1 MRKGKG
7 IVSLLLAVAIL
18 LSVITAAGTAAA
30 EGLLA
35 KEYTYHFH
43 GSRYSPDSGTLWSI
57 QVFTFGIAEEIPAI
71 YQLIVE
77 DFVDADG
84 FMGLNPAYNY
94 DWQLSAEAA
103 AVLDLDWADKDDD
116 RYYSA
121 PVNPGMEEAALALTG
136 KPVLTLNISRK
147 SDSTV
152 VTKVNCVL
160 DSFVYEIEWDNHEHV
175 EKEIVFTPGKPVTIT
190 LPQDKLASVY
200 DGAKLVFLWE
210 RSLGDSYY
218 TLESG
223 VGLTSITFTPE
234 ADWDGNWVYVYVNR
248 ENIPEEEMASLNID
262 YMLKSDGTVP
272 TPPDEPVTPGGS
284 GTATN
289 VPKTGDET
297 PLATLGTL
305 LLLSLLGVGAL
316 LLYRRRSA

>member
-35 KEYTYHFH
+35 KEYTHELYGILYAPGNWTAFQIIE
-43 GSRYSPDSGTLWSI
+43 STYS
-57 QVFTFGIAEEIPAI
+57 IANKIPAL
-71 YQLIVE
+71 YQLIIRDDTGE
-77 DFVDADG
+77 LSPD
-84 FMGLNPAYNY
+84 YKY
-94 DWQLSAEAA
+94 DWQLSNEALA
-103 AVLDLDWADKDDD
+103 ANLNFTKDDEYAD
-116 RYYSA
+116 LSGSFEQLEKA
-121 PVNPGMEEAALALTG
+121 HALVG
-136 KPVLTLNISRK
+136 KTVYTLIISRK
-147 SDSTV
+147 SDGATV
-152 VTKVNCVL
+152 TEVNCVL
-160 DSFVYEIEWDNHEHV
+160 KEMYYTPEWENYDYKRQEI
-175 EKEIVFTPGKPVTIT
+175 IFTPGKPVTIT
-190 LPQDKLASVY
+190 LPEDRIASTY
-200 DGAKLVFLWE
+200 DGAKLIYEWG

-248 ENIPEEEMASLNID
+248 ENIPEEEMATSLNID

>member
-7 IVSLLLAVAIL
+7 IVSLMLVVAIL
-18 LSVITAAGTAAA
+18 LSVMTAAGTAAA

-35 KEYTYHFH
+35 KEYTHELYGILYAPGNWTAFQIIE
-43 GSRYSPDSGTLWSI
+43 STYS
-57 QVFTFGIAEEIPAI
+57 IANKIPAL
-71 YQLIVE
+71 YQLIIRDDTGE
-77 DFVDADG
+77 LSPD
-84 FMGLNPAYNY
+84 YKY
-94 DWQLSAEAA
+94 DWQLSNEALA
-103 AVLDLDWADKDDD
+103 ANLNFTKDDEYAD
-116 RYYSA
+116 LSGSFEQLEKA
-121 PVNPGMEEAALALTG
+121 HALVG
-136 KPVLTLNISRK
+136 KTVYTLIISRK
-147 SDSTV
+147 SDGATV
-152 VTKVNCVL
+152 TEVNCVL
-160 DSFVYEIEWDNHEHV
+160 KEMYYTPEWENYDYKRQEI
-175 EKEIVFTPGKPVTIT
+175 IFTPGKPVTIT
-190 LPQDKLASVY
+190 LPEDRIASTY
-200 DGAKLVFLWE
+200 DGAKLIYEWE

>member
-35 KEYTYHFH
+35 KEYTHELYGILYAPGNWTAFQIIE
-43 GSRYSPDSGTLWSI
+43 STYS
-57 QVFTFGIAEEIPAI
+57 IANKIPAL
-71 YQLIVE
+71 YQLIIRDDTGE
-77 DFVDADG
+77 LSPD
-84 FMGLNPAYNY
+84 YKY
-94 DWQLSAEAA
+94 DWQLSNEALA
-103 AVLDLDWADKDDD
+103 ANLNFTKDDEYAD
-116 RYYSA
+116 LSGSFEQLEKA
-121 PVNPGMEEAALALTG
+121 HALVG
-136 KPVLTLNISRK
+136 KTVYTLIISRK
-147 SDSTV
+147 SDGATV
-152 VTKVNCVL
+152 TEVNCVL
-160 DSFVYEIEWDNHEHV
+160 KEMYYTPEWENYDYKRQEI
-175 EKEIVFTPGKPVTIT
+175 IFTPGKPVTIT
-190 LPQDKLASVY
+190 LPEDRIASTY
-200 DGAKLVFLWE
+200 DGAKLIYEWE

-262 YMLKSDGTVP
+262 YMLRSDGTVP

>member
-7 IVSLLLAVAIL
+7 IVSLMLVVAIL
-18 LSVITAAGTAAA
+18 LSVMTAAGTAAA

-35 KEYTYHFH
+35 KEYTHELYGILYAPGNWTAFQIIE
-43 GSRYSPDSGTLWSI
+43 STYS
-57 QVFTFGIAEEIPAI
+57 IANKIPAL
-71 YQLIVE
+71 YQLIIRDDTGE
-77 DFVDADG
+77 LSPD
-84 FMGLNPAYNY
+84 YKY
-94 DWQLSAEAA
+94 DWQLSNEALA
-103 AVLDLDWADKDDD
+103 ANLNFTKDDEYAD
-116 RYYSA
+116 LSGSFEQLEKA
-121 PVNPGMEEAALALTG
+121 HALVG
-136 KPVLTLNISRK
+136 KTVYTLIISRK
-147 SDSTV
+147 SDGATV
-152 VTKVNCVL
+152 TEVNCVL
-160 DSFVYEIEWDNHEHV
+160 KEMYYTPEWENYDYKRQEI
-175 EKEIVFTPGKPVTIT
+175 IFTPGKPVTIT
-190 LPQDKLASVY
+190 LPEDRIASTY
-200 DGAKLVFLWE
+200 DGAKLIYEWE

-248 ENIPEEEMASLNID
+248 ENIPEEEMATSLNID

>member
-35 KEYTYHFH
+35 KEYTHELYGILYAPGNWTAFQIIE
-43 GSRYSPDSGTLWSI
+43 STYS
-57 QVFTFGIAEEIPAI
+57 IANKIPAL
-71 YQLIVE
+71 YQLIIRDDTGE
-77 DFVDADG
+77 LSPD
-84 FMGLNPAYNY
+84 YKY
-94 DWQLSAEAA
+94 DWQLSNEALA
-103 AVLDLDWADKDDD
+103 ANLNFTKDDEYAD
-116 RYYSA
+116 LSGSFEQLEKA
-121 PVNPGMEEAALALTG
+121 HALVG
-136 KPVLTLNISRK
+136 KTVYTLIISRK
-147 SDSTV
+147 SDGATV
-152 VTKVNCVL
+152 TEVNCVL
-160 DSFVYEIEWDNHEHV
+160 KEMYYTPEWENYDCKRQEI
-175 EKEIVFTPGKPVTIT
+175 IFTPGKPVTIT
-190 LPQDKLASVY
+190 LPEDRIASTY
-200 DGAKLVFLWE
+200 DGAKLIYEWE

-289 VPKTGDET
+289 VPQTGDET

>member
-35 KEYTYHFH
+35 KEYTHELYGILYAPGNWTAFQIIE
-43 GSRYSPDSGTLWSI
+43 STYS
-57 QVFTFGIAEEIPAI
+57 IANKIPAL
-71 YQLIVE
+71 YQLIIRDDTGE
-77 DFVDADG
+77 LSPD
-84 FMGLNPAYNY
+84 YKY
-94 DWQLSAEAA
+94 DWQLSNEALA
-103 AVLDLDWADKDDD
+103 ANLNFTKDDEYAD
-116 RYYSA
+116 LSGSFEQLEKA
-121 PVNPGMEEAALALTG
+121 HALVG
-136 KPVLTLNISRK
+136 KTVYTLIISRK
-147 SDSTV
+147 SDGATV
-152 VTKVNCVL
+152 TEVNCVL
-160 DSFVYEIEWDNHEHV
+160 KEMYYAPEWENYDYKRQEI
-175 EKEIVFTPGKPVTIT
+175 IFTPGKPVTIT
-190 LPQDKLASVY
+190 LPEDRIASTY
-200 DGAKLVFLWE
+200 DGAKLIYEWE

-284 GTATN
+284 GTTTN

>member
-7 IVSLLLAVAIL
+7 IVSLMLVVAIL
-18 LSVITAAGTAAA
+18 LSVMTAAGTAAA

-35 KEYTYHFH
+35 KEYTHELYGILYAPGNWTAFQIIE
-43 GSRYSPDSGTLWSI
+43 STYS
-57 QVFTFGIAEEIPAI
+57 IANKIPAL
-71 YQLIVE
+71 YQLIIRDDTGE
-77 DFVDADG
+77 LSPD
-84 FMGLNPAYNY
+84 YKY
-94 DWQLSAEAA
+94 DWQLSNEALA
-103 AVLDLDWADKDDD
+103 ANLNFTKDDEYAD
-116 RYYSA
+116 LSGSFEQLEKA
-121 PVNPGMEEAALALTG
+121 HALVG
-136 KPVLTLNISRK
+136 KTVYTLIISRK
-147 SDSTV
+147 SDGATV
-152 VTKVNCVL
+152 TEVNCVL
-160 DSFVYEIEWDNHEHV
+160 KEMCYTPEWENYDYKRQEI
-175 EKEIVFTPGKPVTIT
+175 IFTPGKPVTIT
-190 LPQDKLASVY
+190 LPEDRIASTY
-200 DGAKLVFLWE
+200 DGAKLIYEWE

-248 ENIPEEEMASLNID
+248 ENIPEEEMATSLNID

>member
-1 MRKGKG
+1 
-7 IVSLLLAVAIL
+7 
-18 LSVITAAGTAAA
+18 
-30 EGLLA
+30 
-35 KEYTYHFH
+35 
-43 GSRYSPDSGTLWSI
+43 
-57 QVFTFGIAEEIPAI
+57 
-71 YQLIVE
+71 
-77 DFVDADG
+77 
-84 FMGLNPAYNY
+84 
-94 DWQLSAEAA
+94 
-103 AVLDLDWADKDDD
+103 
-116 RYYSA
+116 
-121 PVNPGMEEAALALTG
+121 MEEAALALTG

-190 LPQDKLASVY
+190 LPQDKVASVY

-218 TLESG
+218 MLESG

-234 ADWDGNWVYVYVNR
+234 ADWDGNWLSIYVYR
-248 ENIPEEEMASLNID
+248 EDTPDDGMLMLDID
-262 YMLKSDGTVP
+262 YILKSDGTVP

-305 LLLSLLGVGAL
+305 LLSLLGVGAL

>member
-35 KEYTYHFH
+35 KEYTHELYGILYAPGNWTAFQIIE
-43 GSRYSPDSGTLWSI
+43 STYS
-57 QVFTFGIAEEIPAI
+57 IANKIPAL
-71 YQLIVE
+71 YQLIIRDDTGE
-77 DFVDADG
+77 LSPD
-84 FMGLNPAYNY
+84 YKY
-94 DWQLSAEAA
+94 DWQLSNEALA
-103 AVLDLDWADKDDD
+103 ANLNFTKDDEYAD
-116 RYYSA
+116 LSGSFEQLEKA
-121 PVNPGMEEAALALTG
+121 HALVG
-136 KPVLTLNISRK
+136 KTVYTLIISRK
-147 SDSTV
+147 SDGAA
-152 VTKVNCVL
+152 VTEVNCVL
-160 DSFVYEIEWDNHEHV
+160 KEMYYTPEWENYDYKRQEI
-175 EKEIVFTPGKPVTIT
+175 IFTPGKPVTIT
-190 LPQDKLASVY
+190 LPEDRIASTY
-200 DGAKLVFLWE
+200 DGAKLIYEWE

-234 ADWDGNWVYVYVNR
+234 ADWDGNWVYPYVNR
-248 ENIPEEEMASLNID
+248 ENIPEEQMASLNID

>member
-7 IVSLLLAVAIL
+7 IVSLMLVVAIL
-18 LSVITAAGTAAA
+18 LSVMTAAGTAAE

-35 KEYTYHFH
+35 KEYTHELYGILYAPGNWTAFQIIE
-43 GSRYSPDSGTLWSI
+43 STYS
-57 QVFTFGIAEEIPAI
+57 IANKIPAL
-71 YQLIVE
+71 YQLIIRDDTGE
-77 DFVDADG
+77 LSPD
-84 FMGLNPAYNY
+84 YKY
-94 DWQLSAEAA
+94 DWQLSNEALA
-103 AVLDLDWADKDDD
+103 ANLNFTKDDEYAD
-116 RYYSA
+116 LSGSFEQLEKA
-121 PVNPGMEEAALALTG
+121 HALVG
-136 KPVLTLNISRK
+136 KTVYTLIISRK
-147 SDSTV
+147 SDGATV
-152 VTKVNCVL
+152 TEVNCVL
-160 DSFVYEIEWDNHEHV
+160 KEMYYTPEWENYDYKRQEI
-175 EKEIVFTPGKPVTIT
+175 IFTPGKPVTIT
-190 LPQDKLASVY
+190 LPEDRIASTY
-200 DGAKLVFLWE
+200 DGAKLIYEWE

-248 ENIPEEEMASLNID
+248 ENIPEGEMASLNID

-272 TPPDEPVTPGGS
+272 TPPDDPVIPGGS

>member
-35 KEYTYHFH
+35 KEYTHELYGILYAPGNWTAFQIIE
-43 GSRYSPDSGTLWSI
+43 STYS
-57 QVFTFGIAEEIPAI
+57 IANKIPAL
-71 YQLIVE
+71 YQLIIRDDTGE
-77 DFVDADG
+77 LSPD
-84 FMGLNPAYNY
+84 YKY
-94 DWQLSAEAA
+94 DWQLSNEALA
-103 AVLDLDWADKDDD
+103 ANLNFTKDDEYAD
-116 RYYSA
+116 LSGSFEQLEKA
-121 PVNPGMEEAALALTG
+121 HALVG
-136 KPVLTLNISRK
+136 KTVYTLIISRK
-147 SDSTV
+147 SDGATV
-152 VTKVNCVL
+152 TEVNCVL
-160 DSFVYEIEWDNHEHV
+160 KEMYYTPEWENYDYKRQEI
-175 EKEIVFTPGKPVTIT
+175 IFTPGKPVTIT
-190 LPQDKLASVY
+190 LPEDRIASTY
-200 DGAKLVFLWE
+200 DGAKLIYEWG

-262 YMLKSDGTVP
+262 YMLKSDGT
-272 TPPDEPVTPGGS
+272 
-284 GTATN
+284 ATN

>member
-35 KEYTYHFH
+35 KEYTHELYGILYAPGNWTAFQIIE
-43 GSRYSPDSGTLWSI
+43 STYS
-57 QVFTFGIAEEIPAI
+57 IANKIPAL
-71 YQLIVE
+71 YQLIIRDDTGE
-77 DFVDADG
+77 LSPD
-84 FMGLNPAYNY
+84 YKY
-94 DWQLSAEAA
+94 DWQLSNEALA
-103 AVLDLDWADKDDD
+103 ANLNFTKDDEYAD
-116 RYYSA
+116 LSGSFEQLEKA
-121 PVNPGMEEAALALTG
+121 HALVG
-136 KPVLTLNISRK
+136 KTVYTLIISRK
-147 SDSTV
+147 SDGATV
-152 VTKVNCVL
+152 TEVNCVL
-160 DSFVYEIEWDNHEHV
+160 KEMYYTPEWENYDYKRQEI
-175 EKEIVFTPGKPVTIT
+175 IFTPGKPVTIT
-190 LPQDKLASVY
+190 LPEDRIASTY
-200 DGAKLVFLWE
+200 DGAKLIYEWG

-272 TPPDEPVTPGGS
+272 TPPDEPVTTGGS

>member
-35 KEYTYHFH
+35 KEYTHELYGILYAPGNWTAFQIIE
-43 GSRYSPDSGTLWSI
+43 STYS
-57 QVFTFGIAEEIPAI
+57 IANKIPAL
-71 YQLIVE
+71 YQLIIRDDTGE
-77 DFVDADG
+77 LSPD
-84 FMGLNPAYNY
+84 YKY
-94 DWQLSAEAA
+94 DWQLSNEALA
-103 AVLDLDWADKDDD
+103 ANLNFTKDDEYAD
-116 RYYSA
+116 LSGSFEQLEKA
-121 PVNPGMEEAALALTG
+121 HALVG
-136 KPVLTLNISRK
+136 KTVYTLIISRK
-147 SDSTV
+147 SDGATV
-152 VTKVNCVL
+152 TEVNCVL
-160 DSFVYEIEWDNHEHV
+160 KEMYYTPEWENYDYKRQEI
-175 EKEIVFTPGKPVTIT
+175 IFTPGKPVTIT
-190 LPQDKLASVY
+190 LPEDRIASTY
-200 DGAKLVFLWE
+200 DGAKLIYEWG

-248 ENIPEEEMASLNID
+248 ENIPEEEMVSLNID

>member
-35 KEYTYHFH
+35 KEYTHELYGILYAPGNWTAFQIIE
-43 GSRYSPDSGTLWSI
+43 STYS
-57 QVFTFGIAEEIPAI
+57 IANKIPAL
-71 YQLIVE
+71 YQLIIRDDTGE
-77 DFVDADG
+77 LSPD
-84 FMGLNPAYNY
+84 YKY
-94 DWQLSAEAA
+94 DWQLSNEALA
-103 AVLDLDWADKDDD
+103 ANLNFTKDDEYAD
-116 RYYSA
+116 LSGSFEQLEKA
-121 PVNPGMEEAALALTG
+121 HALVG
-136 KPVLTLNISRK
+136 KTVYTLIISRK
-147 SDSTV
+147 SDGATV
-152 VTKVNCVL
+152 TEVNCVL
-160 DSFVYEIEWDNHEHV
+160 KEMYYTPEWENYDYKRQEI
-175 EKEIVFTPGKPVTIT
+175 IFTPGKPVTIT
-190 LPQDKLASVY
+190 LPEDRIASTY
-200 DGAKLVFLWE
+200 DGAKLIYEWG

-262 YMLKSDGTVP
+262 YMLRSDGTVP

>member
-7 IVSLLLAVAIL
+7 IVSLMLVVAIL

-35 KEYTYHFH
+35 KEYTHELYGILYAPGNWTAFQIIE
-43 GSRYSPDSGTLWSI
+43 STYS
-57 QVFTFGIAEEIPAI
+57 IANKIPAL
-71 YQLIVE
+71 YQLIIRDDTGE
-77 DFVDADG
+77 LSPD
-84 FMGLNPAYNY
+84 YKY
-94 DWQLSAEAA
+94 DWQLSNEALA
-103 AVLDLDWADKDDD
+103 ANLNFTKDDEYAD
-116 RYYSA
+116 LSGSFEQLEKA
-121 PVNPGMEEAALALTG
+121 HALVG
-136 KPVLTLNISRK
+136 KTVYTLIISRK
-147 SDSTV
+147 SDGATV
-152 VTKVNCVL
+152 TEVNCVL
-160 DSFVYEIEWDNHEHV
+160 KEMYYTPEWENYDYKRQEI
-175 EKEIVFTPGKPVTIT
+175 IFTPGKPVTIT
-190 LPQDKLASVY
+190 LPEDRIASTY
-200 DGAKLVFLWE
+200 DGAKLIYEWG

-248 ENIPEEEMASLNID
+248 ENIPEEEMATSLNID

>member
-35 KEYTYHFH
+35 KEYTHELYGILYAPGNWTAFQIIE
-43 GSRYSPDSGTLWSI
+43 STYS
-57 QVFTFGIAEEIPAI
+57 IANKIPAL
-71 YQLIVE
+71 YQLIIRDDTGE
-77 DFVDADG
+77 LSPD
-84 FMGLNPAYNY
+84 YKY
-94 DWQLSAEAA
+94 DWQLSNEALA
-103 AVLDLDWADKDDD
+103 ANLNFTKDDEYAD
-116 RYYSA
+116 LSGSFEQLEKA
-121 PVNPGMEEAALALTG
+121 HALVG
-136 KPVLTLNISRK
+136 KTVYTLIISRK
-147 SDSTV
+147 SDGATV
-152 VTKVNCVL
+152 TEVNCVL
-160 DSFVYEIEWDNHEHV
+160 KEMYYTPEWENYDYKRQEI
-175 EKEIVFTPGKPVTIT
+175 IFTPGKPVTIT
-190 LPQDKLASVY
+190 LPEDRIASTY
-200 DGAKLVFLWE
+200 DGAKLIYEWE

-248 ENIPEEEMASLNID
+248 ENIPEEELATSLNID

>member
-35 KEYTYHFH
+35 KEYTHELYGILYAPGNWTAFQIIE
-43 GSRYSPDSGTLWSI
+43 STYS
-57 QVFTFGIAEEIPAI
+57 IANKIPAL
-71 YQLIVE
+71 YQLIIRDDTGE
-77 DFVDADG
+77 LSPD
-84 FMGLNPAYNY
+84 YKY
-94 DWQLSAEAA
+94 DWQLSNEALA
-103 AVLDLDWADKDDD
+103 ANLNFTKDDEYAD
-116 RYYSA
+116 LSGSFEQLEKA
-121 PVNPGMEEAALALTG
+121 HALVG
-136 KPVLTLNISRK
+136 KTVYTLIISRK
-147 SDSTV
+147 SDGATV
-152 VTKVNCVL
+152 TEVNCVL
-160 DSFVYEIEWDNHEHV
+160 KEMYYTPEWENYDYKRQEI
-175 EKEIVFTPGKPVTIT
+175 IFTPGKPVTIT
-190 LPQDKLASVY
+190 LPEDRIASTY
-200 DGAKLVFLWE
+200 DGAKLIYEWE

-262 YMLKSDGTVP
+262 YLLKSDGTVP

>member
-35 KEYTYHFH
+35 KEYTHELYGILYAPGNWTAFQIIE
-43 GSRYSPDSGTLWSI
+43 STYS
-57 QVFTFGIAEEIPAI
+57 IANKIPAL
-71 YQLIVE
+71 YQLIIRDDTGE
-77 DFVDADG
+77 LSPD
-84 FMGLNPAYNY
+84 YKY
-94 DWQLSAEAA
+94 DWQLSNEALA
-103 AVLDLDWADKDDD
+103 ANLNFTKDDEYAD
-116 RYYSA
+116 LSGSFEQLEKA
-121 PVNPGMEEAALALTG
+121 HALVG
-136 KPVLTLNISRK
+136 KTVYTLIISRK
-147 SDSTV
+147 SDGATV
-152 VTKVNCVL
+152 TEVNCVL
-160 DSFVYEIEWDNHEHV
+160 KEMYYTPEWENYDYKRQEI
-175 EKEIVFTPGKPVTIT
+175 IFTPGKPVTIT
-190 LPQDKLASVY
+190 LPEDRIASTY
-200 DGAKLVFLWE
+200 DGAKLIYEWG

-248 ENIPEEEMASLNID
+248 ENIPEEEIVSLNID
-262 YMLKSDGTVP
+262 YMLKSDGP
-272 TPPDEPVTPGGS
+272 APPPPDEPVTPGGS

>member
-1 MRKGKG
+1 M
-7 IVSLLLAVAIL
+7 
-18 LSVITAAGTAAA
+18 T
-30 EGLLA
+30 E
-35 KEYTYHFH
+35 
-43 GSRYSPDSGTLWSI
+43 
-57 QVFTFGIAEEIPAI
+57 
-71 YQLIVE
+71 
-77 DFVDADG
+77 
-84 FMGLNPAYNY
+84 
-94 DWQLSAEAA
+94 
-103 AVLDLDWADKDDD
+103 
-116 RYYSA
+116 
-121 PVNPGMEEAALALTG
+121 
-136 KPVLTLNISRK
+136 
-147 SDSTV
+147 
-152 VTKVNCVL
+152 VNCVL
-160 DSFVYEIEWDNHEHV
+160 KEMYYTPEWENYDYKRQEI
-175 EKEIVFTPGKPVTIT
+175 IFTPGKPVTIT
-190 LPQDKLASVY
+190 LPEDRIASTY
-200 DGAKLVFLWE
+200 DGAKLIYEWG

-248 ENIPEEEMASLNID
+248 ENIPEEEMATSLNID

>member
-35 KEYTYHFH
+35 KEYTHELYGILYAPGNWTAFQIIE
-43 GSRYSPDSGTLWSI
+43 STYS
-57 QVFTFGIAEEIPAI
+57 IANKIPAL
-71 YQLIVE
+71 YQLIIRDDTGE
-77 DFVDADG
+77 LSPD
-84 FMGLNPAYNY
+84 YKY
-94 DWQLSAEAA
+94 DWQLSNEALA
-103 AVLDLDWADKDDD
+103 ANLNFTKDDEYAD
-116 RYYSA
+116 LSGSFEQLEKA
-121 PVNPGMEEAALALTG
+121 HALVG
-136 KPVLTLNISRK
+136 KTVYTLIISRK
-147 SDSTV
+147 SDGATV
-152 VTKVNCVL
+152 TEVNCVL
-160 DSFVYEIEWDNHEHV
+160 KEMYYTPEWENYDYKKQEI
-175 EKEIVFTPGKPVTIT
+175 IFTPGKPVTIT
-190 LPQDKLASVY
+190 LPEDRIASTY
-200 DGAKLVFLWE
+200 DGAKLIYEWE

-234 ADWDGNWVYVYVNR
+234 ADWDGNWVYPYVNR
-248 ENIPEEEMASLNID
+248 ENIPEEQMASLNID

>member
-35 KEYTYHFH
+35 KEYTHELYGILYAPGNWTAFQIIE
-43 GSRYSPDSGTLWSI
+43 STYS
-57 QVFTFGIAEEIPAI
+57 IANKIPAL
-71 YQLIVE
+71 YQLIIRDDTGE
-77 DFVDADG
+77 LSPD
-84 FMGLNPAYNY
+84 YKY
-94 DWQLSAEAA
+94 DWQLSNEALA
-103 AVLDLDWADKDDD
+103 ANLNFTKDDEYAD
-116 RYYSA
+116 LSGSFEQLEKA
-121 PVNPGMEEAALALTG
+121 HALVG
-136 KPVLTLNISRK
+136 KTVYTLIISRK
-147 SDSTV
+147 SDGATV
-152 VTKVNCVL
+152 TEVNCVL
-160 DSFVYEIEWDNHEHV
+160 KEMYYTPEWENYDYKRQEI
-175 EKEIVFTPGKPVTIT
+175 IFTPGKPVTIT
-190 LPQDKLASVY
+190 LPEDRIASTY
-200 DGAKLVFLWE
+200 DGAKLIYEWE

-248 ENIPEEEMASLNID
+248 ENIPEEMVSLNID

>member
-35 KEYTYHFH
+35 KEYTHELYGILYAPGNWTAFQIIE
-43 GSRYSPDSGTLWSI
+43 STYS
-57 QVFTFGIAEEIPAI
+57 IANKIPAL
-71 YQLIVE
+71 YQLIIRDDTGE
-77 DFVDADG
+77 LSPD
-84 FMGLNPAYNY
+84 YKY
-94 DWQLSAEAA
+94 DWQLSDEALA
-103 AVLDLDWADKDDD
+103 ANLNFTKDDEYAD
-116 RYYSA
+116 LSGSFEQLEKA
-121 PVNPGMEEAALALTG
+121 HALVG
-136 KPVLTLNISRK
+136 KTVYTLIISRK
-147 SDSTV
+147 SDGATV
-152 VTKVNCVL
+152 TEVNCVL
-160 DSFVYEIEWDNHEHV
+160 KEMYYTPEWENYDYKRQEI
-175 EKEIVFTPGKPVTIT
+175 IFTPGKPVTIT
-190 LPQDKLASVY
+190 LPEDRIASTY
-200 DGAKLVFLWE
+200 DGAKLIYEWE

-272 TPPDEPVTPGGS
+272 TPPDDPVTPGGS
-284 GTATN
+284 GTTAS

-297 PLATLGTL
+297 PLATLGT

>member
-35 KEYTYHFH
+35 KEYTHELYGILYAPGNWTAFQIIE
-43 GSRYSPDSGTLWSI
+43 STYS
-57 QVFTFGIAEEIPAI
+57 IANKIPAL
-71 YQLIVE
+71 YQLIIRDDTGE
-77 DFVDADG
+77 LSPD
-84 FMGLNPAYNY
+84 YKY
-94 DWQLSAEAA
+94 DWQLSNEALA
-103 AVLDLDWADKDDD
+103 ANLNFTKDDEYAD
-116 RYYSA
+116 LSGFFEQLEKA
-121 PVNPGMEEAALALTG
+121 HALVG
-136 KPVLTLNISRK
+136 KTVYTLIISRK
-147 SDSTV
+147 SDGATV
-152 VTKVNCVL
+152 TEVNCVL
-160 DSFVYEIEWDNHEHV
+160 KEMYYTPEWENYDYKRQEI
-175 EKEIVFTPGKPVTIT
+175 IFTPGKPVTIT
-190 LPQDKLASVY
+190 LPEDRIASTY
-200 DGAKLVFLWE
+200 DGAKLIYEWE

>member
-35 KEYTYHFH
+35 KEYTHELYGILYAPGNWTAFQIIE
-43 GSRYSPDSGTLWSI
+43 STYS
-57 QVFTFGIAEEIPAI
+57 IANKIPAL
-71 YQLIVE
+71 YQLIIRDDTGE
-77 DFVDADG
+77 LSPD
-84 FMGLNPAYNY
+84 YKY
-94 DWQLSAEAA
+94 DWQLSNEALA
-103 AVLDLDWADKDDD
+103 ANLNFTKDDEYAD
-116 RYYSA
+116 LSGSFEQLEKA
-121 PVNPGMEEAALALTG
+121 HALVG
-136 KPVLTLNISRK
+136 KTVYTLIISRK
-147 SDSTV
+147 SDGATV
-152 VTKVNCVL
+152 TEVNCVL
-160 DSFVYEIEWDNHEHV
+160 KEMYYTPEWENYDYKRQEI
-175 EKEIVFTPGKPVTIT
+175 IFTPGKPVTIT
-190 LPQDKLASVY
+190 LPEDRIASTY
-200 DGAKLVFLWE
+200 DGAKLIYEWE

-234 ADWDGNWVYVYVNR
+234 ADWDGNWVYPYVNR
-248 ENIPEEEMASLNID
+248 ENIPEEQMASLNID
-262 YMLKSDGTVP
+262 YILKSDGTVP

>member
-35 KEYTYHFH
+35 NEYTHELYGILYAPGNWTAFQIIE
-43 GSRYSPDSGTLWSI
+43 STYS
-57 QVFTFGIAEEIPAI
+57 IANKIPAL
-71 YQLIVE
+71 YQLIIRDDTGE
-77 DFVDADG
+77 LSPD
-84 FMGLNPAYNY
+84 YKY
-94 DWQLSAEAA
+94 DWQLSKEALA
-103 AVLDLDWADKDDD
+103 ANLNFTKDDEYAD
-116 RYYSA
+116 LSGSFEQLEKA
-121 PVNPGMEEAALALTG
+121 HALVG
-136 KPVLTLNISRK
+136 KTVYTLIISRK
-147 SDSTV
+147 SDGATV
-152 VTKVNCVL
+152 TEVNCVL
-160 DSFVYEIEWDNHEHV
+160 KEMYYTPEWENYDYKRQEI
-175 EKEIVFTPGKPVTIT
+175 IFTPGKPVTIT
-190 LPQDKLASVY
+190 LPEDRIASTY
-200 DGAKLVFLWE
+200 DGAKLIYEWV

-234 ADWDGNWVYVYVNR
+234 ADWDGNWVYPYVNR
-248 ENIPEEEMASLNID
+248 ENIPEEQMASLNID

>member
-35 KEYTYHFH
+35 KEYTHELYGILYAPGNWTAFQIIE
-43 GSRYSPDSGTLWSI
+43 STYS
-57 QVFTFGIAEEIPAI
+57 IANKIPVL
-71 YQLIVE
+71 YQLIIRDDTGE
-77 DFVDADG
+77 LSPD
-84 FMGLNPAYNY
+84 YKY
-94 DWQLSAEAA
+94 DWQLSNEALA
-103 AVLDLDWADKDDD
+103 ANLNFTKDDEYAD
-116 RYYSA
+116 LSGSFEQLEKA
-121 PVNPGMEEAALALTG
+121 HALVG
-136 KPVLTLNISRK
+136 KTVYTLIISRK
-147 SDSTV
+147 SDGATV
-152 VTKVNCVL
+152 TEVNCVL
-160 DSFVYEIEWDNHEHV
+160 KEMYYTPEWENYDYKRQEI
-175 EKEIVFTPGKPVTIT
+175 IFTPGKPVTIT
-190 LPQDKLASVY
+190 LPEDRIASTY
-200 DGAKLVFLWE
+200 DGAKLIYEWE

-272 TPPDEPVTPGGS
+272 TPPDDPVTPGGS
-284 GTATN
+284 GTTAS

-297 PLATLGTL
+297 PLATLGT

>member
-35 KEYTYHFH
+35 KEYTHELYGILYAPGNWTAFQIIE
-43 GSRYSPDSGTLWSI
+43 STYS
-57 QVFTFGIAEEIPAI
+57 IANKIPAL
-71 YQLIVE
+71 YQLIIRDDTGE
-77 DFVDADG
+77 LSPD
-84 FMGLNPAYNY
+84 YKY
-94 DWQLSAEAA
+94 DWQLSNEALA
-103 AVLDLDWADKDDD
+103 ANLNFTKDDEYAD
-116 RYYSA
+116 LSGSFEQLEKA
-121 PVNPGMEEAALALTG
+121 HALVG
-136 KPVLTLNISRK
+136 KTVYTLIISRK
-147 SDSTV
+147 SDGATV
-152 VTKVNCVL
+152 TEVNCVL
-160 DSFVYEIEWDNHEHV
+160 KEMYYTPEWENYDYKRQEI
-175 EKEIVFTPGKPVTIT
+175 IFTPGKPVTIT
-190 LPQDKLASVY
+190 LPEDRIASTY
-200 DGAKLVFLWE
+200 DGAKLIYEWE

-272 TPPDEPVTPGGS
+272 TPPDDPVTPGGS
-284 GTATN
+284 GTTAS

-297 PLATLGTL
+297 PLATLGT

>member
-35 KEYTYHFH
+35 KEYTHELYGILYAPGNWTAFQIIE
-43 GSRYSPDSGTLWSI
+43 STYS
-57 QVFTFGIAEEIPAI
+57 IANKIPAL
-71 YQLIVE
+71 YQLIIRDDTGE
-77 DFVDADG
+77 LSPD
-84 FMGLNPAYNY
+84 YKY
-94 DWQLSAEAA
+94 DWQLSNEALA
-103 AVLDLDWADKDDD
+103 ANLNFTKDDEYAD
-116 RYYSA
+116 LSGSFEQLEKA
-121 PVNPGMEEAALALTG
+121 HALVG
-136 KPVLTLNISRK
+136 KTVYTLIISRK
-147 SDSTV
+147 SDGATV
-152 VTKVNCVL
+152 TEVNCVL
-160 DSFVYEIEWDNHEHV
+160 KEMYYTPEWENYDYKRQEI
-175 EKEIVFTPGKPVTIT
+175 IFTPGKPVTIT
-190 LPQDKLASVY
+190 LPEDRIASTY
-200 DGAKLVFLWE
+200 DGAKLIYEWG

-262 YMLKSDGTVP
+262 YILKSDGTIP

-316 LLYRRRSA
+316 LLYRRHSA

>member
-35 KEYTYHFH
+35 KEYTHELYGILYAPGNWTAFQIIE
-43 GSRYSPDSGTLWSI
+43 STYS
-57 QVFTFGIAEEIPAI
+57 IANKIPAL
-71 YQLIVE
+71 YQLIIRDDTGE
-77 DFVDADG
+77 LPPD
-84 FMGLNPAYNY
+84 YKY
-94 DWQLSAEAA
+94 DWQLSNEALA
-103 AVLDLDWADKDDD
+103 ANLNFTKDDEYAD
-116 RYYSA
+116 LSGSFEQLEKA
-121 PVNPGMEEAALALTG
+121 HALVG
-136 KPVLTLNISRK
+136 KTVYTLIISRK
-147 SDSTV
+147 SDGATV
-152 VTKVNCVL
+152 TEVNCVL
-160 DSFVYEIEWDNHEHV
+160 KEMYYTPEWENYDYKRQEI
-175 EKEIVFTPGKPVTIT
+175 IFTPGKPVTIT
-190 LPQDKLASVY
+190 LPEDRIASTY
-200 DGAKLVFLWE
+200 DGAKLIYEWE

>member
-7 IVSLLLAVAIL
+7 IVSLMLAVAIL

-35 KEYTYHFH
+35 KEYTHELYGILYAPGNWTAFQIIE
-43 GSRYSPDSGTLWSI
+43 STYS
-57 QVFTFGIAEEIPAI
+57 IANKIPAL
-71 YQLIVE
+71 YQLIIRDDTGE
-77 DFVDADG
+77 LSPD
-84 FMGLNPAYNY
+84 YKY
-94 DWQLSAEAA
+94 DWQLSNEALA
-103 AVLDLDWADKDDD
+103 ANLNFTKDDEYAD
-116 RYYSA
+116 LSGSFEQLEKA
-121 PVNPGMEEAALALTG
+121 HALVG
-136 KPVLTLNISRK
+136 KTVYTLIISRK
-147 SDSTV
+147 SDGATV
-152 VTKVNCVL
+152 TEVNCVL
-160 DSFVYEIEWDNHEHV
+160 KEMYYTPEWENYDYKRQEI
-175 EKEIVFTPGKPVTIT
+175 IFTPGKPVTIT
-190 LPQDKLASVY
+190 LPEDRIASTY
-200 DGAKLVFLWE
+200 DGAKLIYEWE

-248 ENIPEEEMASLNID
+248 ENIPEEEMVSLNID
-262 YMLKSDGTVP
+262 YMLKSD
-272 TPPDEPVTPGGS
+272 

-305 LLLSLLGVGAL
+305 LLLSLRGVGAL

>member
-1 MRKGKG
+1 MRKGKGKG

-35 KEYTYHFH
+35 KEYTHELYGILYAPGNWTAFQIIE
-43 GSRYSPDSGTLWSI
+43 STYS
-57 QVFTFGIAEEIPAI
+57 IANKIPAL
-71 YQLIVE
+71 YQLIIRDDTGE
-77 DFVDADG
+77 LSPD
-84 FMGLNPAYNY
+84 YKY
-94 DWQLSAEAA
+94 DWQLSNEALA
-103 AVLDLDWADKDDD
+103 ANLNFTKDDEYAD
-116 RYYSA
+116 LSGSFEQLEKAHALVGKTVYS
-121 PVNPGMEEAALALTG
+121 LI
-136 KPVLTLNISRK
+136 ISRK
-147 SDSTV
+147 SDGATV
-152 VTKVNCVL
+152 TEVNCVL
-160 DSFVYEIEWDNHEHV
+160 KEMYYTPEWENYDYKRQEV
-175 EKEIVFTPGKPVTIT
+175 IFTPGKPVTIT
-190 LPQDKLASVY
+190 LPEDRIASTY
-200 DGAKLVFLWE
+200 DGAKLIYEWD

-262 YMLKSDGTVP
+262 YILKSDGTVP

>member
-35 KEYTYHFH
+35 KEYTHELYGILYAPGNWTAFQIIE
-43 GSRYSPDSGTLWSI
+43 STYS
-57 QVFTFGIAEEIPAI
+57 IANKIPAL
-71 YQLIVE
+71 YQLIIRDDTGE
-77 DFVDADG
+77 LSPD
-84 FMGLNPAYNY
+84 YKY
-94 DWQLSAEAA
+94 DWQLSNEALA
-103 AVLDLDWADKDDD
+103 ANLNFTKDDEYAD
-116 RYYSA
+116 LSGSFEQLEKA
-121 PVNPGMEEAALALTG
+121 HALVG
-136 KPVLTLNISRK
+136 KTVYTLIISRK
-147 SDSTV
+147 SDGATV
-152 VTKVNCVL
+152 TEVNCVL
-160 DSFVYEIEWDNHEHV
+160 KEMYYTPEWENYDYKRQEI
-175 EKEIVFTPGKPVTIT
+175 IFTPGKPVTIT
-190 LPQDKLASVY
+190 LPEDRIASTY
-200 DGAKLVFLWE
+200 DGAKLIYEWE

-272 TPPDEPVTPGGS
+272 TPPDDPVTPGGS
-284 GTATN
+284 GTTAS

>member
-35 KEYTYHFH
+35 KEYTHELYGILYAPGNWTAFQIIE
-43 GSRYSPDSGTLWSI
+43 STYS
-57 QVFTFGIAEEIPAI
+57 IANKIPAL
-71 YQLIVE
+71 YQLIIRDDTGE
-77 DFVDADG
+77 LSPDYK
-84 FMGLNPAYNY
+84 YN
-94 DWQLSAEAA
+94 WQLSNEALA
-103 AVLDLDWADKDDD
+103 ANLNFTKDDEYAD
-116 RYYSA
+116 LSGSFEQLEKA
-121 PVNPGMEEAALALTG
+121 HALVG
-136 KPVLTLNISRK
+136 KTVYTLIISRK
-147 SDSTV
+147 SDGATV
-152 VTKVNCVL
+152 TEVNCVL
-160 DSFVYEIEWDNHEHV
+160 KEMYYTPEWENYDYKRQEI
-175 EKEIVFTPGKPVTIT
+175 IFTPGKPVTIT
-190 LPQDKLASVY
+190 LPEDRIASTY
-200 DGAKLVFLWE
+200 DGAKLIYEWE

-316 LLYRRRSA
+316 LLYRCRSA

>member
-1 MRKGKG
+1 MSGSFEQLEKAHALVGKT
-7 IVSLLLAVAIL
+7 V
-18 LSVITAAGTAAA
+18 
-30 EGLLA
+30 
-35 KEYTYHFH
+35 YT
-43 GSRYSPDSGTLWSI
+43 
-57 QVFTFGIAEEIPAI
+57 
-71 YQLIVE
+71 LI
-77 DFVDADG
+77 
-84 FMGLNPAYNY
+84 
-94 DWQLSAEAA
+94 
-103 AVLDLDWADKDDD
+103 
-116 RYYSA
+116 
-121 PVNPGMEEAALALTG
+121 
-136 KPVLTLNISRK
+136 ISRK
-147 SDSTV
+147 SDGATV
-152 VTKVNCVL
+152 TEVNCVL
-160 DSFVYEIEWDNHEHV
+160 KEMYYTPEWENYDYKRQEI
-175 EKEIVFTPGKPVTIT
+175 IFTPGKPVTIT
-190 LPQDKLASVY
+190 LPEDRIASTY
-200 DGAKLVFLWE
+200 DGAKLIYEWE

>member
-35 KEYTYHFH
+35 KEYTHELYGILYAPGNWTAFQIIE
-43 GSRYSPDSGTLWSI
+43 STYS
-57 QVFTFGIAEEIPAI
+57 IANKIPAL
-71 YQLIVE
+71 YQLIIRDDTGE
-77 DFVDADG
+77 LSPD
-84 FMGLNPAYNY
+84 YKY
-94 DWQLSAEAA
+94 DWQLSNEALA
-103 AVLDLDWADKDDD
+103 ANLNFTKDDEYAD
-116 RYYSA
+116 LSGSFEQLEKA
-121 PVNPGMEEAALALTG
+121 HALVG
-136 KPVLTLNISRK
+136 KTVYTLIISRK
-147 SDSTV
+147 SDGATV
-152 VTKVNCVL
+152 TEVNCVL
-160 DSFVYEIEWDNHEHV
+160 KEMYYTPEWENYDYKRQEI
-175 EKEIVFTPGKPVTIT
+175 IFTPGKPVTIT
-190 LPQDKLASVY
+190 LPEDRIASTY
-200 DGAKLVFLWE
+200 DGAKLIYEWE

-234 ADWDGNWVYVYVNR
+234 ADWDGNWVYAYVNR
-248 ENIPEEEMASLNID
+248 ENIPEEQMASLNID

>member
-7 IVSLLLAVAIL
+7 IVSLMLVVAIL
-18 LSVITAAGTAAA
+18 LSVMTAAGTAAA

-35 KEYTYHFH
+35 KEYTHELYGILYAPGNWTAFQIIE
-43 GSRYSPDSGTLWSI
+43 STYS
-57 QVFTFGIAEEIPAI
+57 IANKIPAL
-71 YQLIVE
+71 YQLIIRDDTGE
-77 DFVDADG
+77 LSPD
-84 FMGLNPAYNY
+84 YKY
-94 DWQLSAEAA
+94 DWQLSNEALA
-103 AVLDLDWADKDDD
+103 ANLNFTKDDEYAD
-116 RYYSA
+116 LSGSFEQLEKA
-121 PVNPGMEEAALALTG
+121 HALVG
-136 KPVLTLNISRK
+136 KTVYTLIISRK
-147 SDSTV
+147 SDGATV
-152 VTKVNCVL
+152 TEVNCVL
-160 DSFVYEIEWDNHEHV
+160 KEMYYTPEWENYDYKRQEI
-175 EKEIVFTPGKPVTIT
+175 IFTPGKPVTIT
-190 LPQDKLASVY
+190 LPEDRIASTY
-200 DGAKLVFLWE
+200 DGAKLIYEWE

-305 LLLSLLGVGAL
+305 LLLSLLGGGAL

>member
-35 KEYTYHFH
+35 KEYTHELYGILYAPGNWTAFQIIE
-43 GSRYSPDSGTLWSI
+43 STYS
-57 QVFTFGIAEEIPAI
+57 IANKIPAL
-71 YQLIVE
+71 YQLIIRDDTGE
-77 DFVDADG
+77 LSPD
-84 FMGLNPAYNY
+84 YKY
-94 DWQLSAEAA
+94 DWQLSNEALA
-103 AVLDLDWADKDDD
+103 ANLNFTKDDEYAD
-116 RYYSA
+116 LSGSFEQLEKA
-121 PVNPGMEEAALALTG
+121 HALVG
-136 KPVLTLNISRK
+136 KTVYTLIISRK
-147 SDSTV
+147 SDGATV
-152 VTKVNCVL
+152 TEVNCVL
-160 DSFVYEIEWDNHEHV
+160 KEMYYTPEWENYDYKRQEI
-175 EKEIVFTPGKPVTIT
+175 IFTPGKPVTIT
-190 LPQDKLASVY
+190 LPEDRIASTY
-200 DGAKLVFLWE
+200 DGAKLIYEWE

-234 ADWDGNWVYVYVNR
+234 ADWDGNWVYPYVNR
-248 ENIPEEEMASLNID
+248 ENIPEEQMASLNID